1 MSTVTISKEKLE
13 WSLLGLRLS
22 VFIVLIMWTVDKFV
36 NPSHSATVMKV
47 FYSIPD
53 ISASIA
59 YIMGALQLALVL
71 SFLVGF
77 QRKWATLIILIMHLS
92 STLVSFG
99 RYLDPWAGSNLL
111 FYAAWPMLAA
121 IVVLY
126 LFRDY
131 DNKFSLGK

>member
-1 MSTVTISKEKLE
+1 MSTITISKEKLE

-36 NPSHSATVMKV
+36 NPSHSAAVMKV

-71 SFLVGF
+71 SFLIGF
-77 QRKWATLIILIMHLS
+77 QRRWATLIILIMHLS

-121 IVVLY
+121 IVALY

>member
-22 VFIVLIMWTVDKFV
+22 VFIVLIMWTVDKFM
-36 NPSHSATVMKV
+36 NPSHSAAVMKV

-59 YIMGALQLALVL
+59 YIMGVLQLALVL

-77 QRKWATLIILIMHLS
+77 QRRWATLIILIMHLS

-121 IVVLY
+121 IVALY

>member
-36 NPSHSATVMKV
+36 NPSHSAAVMKV

-59 YIMGALQLALVL
+59 YIMGVLQLALVL

-77 QRKWATLIILIMHLS
+77 QRRWATLIILIMHLS

-121 IVVLY
+121 IVALY